1 MSYDVFISHA
11 SEDKQEIA
19 QPLKTLLTTAGL
31 NVWLDETELGLGD
44 SLRAHLD
51 SAMSRSRYAVVIISR
66 HYMEKTWTNSELAAF
81 FSLENKKRK
90 KILPVR
96 HKVTHEELL
105 QFSPMLADRICVST
119 DDGLRTVAEKI
130 ARVVHDNSTSAE
142 LFWNRKPIVLGISG
156 ASCSGKTW
164 LAEKFQQLYPGAV
177 TLFDLDGYYKDRTYV
192 QSLDYRHDNP
202 SAINFENAIAD
213 LVTLKSGRSANL
225 PTYDFETHRVSG
237 SKTCDPAPII
247 LVEGLFAF
255 ANDRFRRELD
265 VKVWITAAPDRCLER
280 RFERDAAERGRDPSE
295 VLERYKRDV
304 QPGFEKY
311 IRPMRDFA
319 DVVLLNDGRNKD
331 TQPLIVEMLVAY
343 LDRFGS
349 MR

>member
-1 MSYDVFISHA
+1 MRYDVFISHA

-31 NVWLDETELGLGD
+31 NVWLDESELGLGD
-44 SLRAHLD
+44 GLRAHLD

-66 HYMEKTWTNSELAAF
+66 DYMEKTWTNSELAAF
-81 FSLENKKRK
+81 FSLENKNRK
-90 KILPVR
+90 VILPVR
-96 HKVTHEELL
+96 HNVTHEELL
-105 QFSPMLADRICVST
+105 KFSPMLADRLYVST
-119 DDGLRTVAEKI
+119 DDGLRIVAEKI
-130 ARVVHDNSTSAE
+130 AKVVHGSGSAE

-156 ASCSGKTW
+156 GSCSGKTW
-164 LAEKFQQLYPGAV
+164 LALKFKQLYPGAV
-177 TLFDLDGYYKDRTYV
+177 TLFDLDGYYKDRAYV
-192 QSLDYRHDNP
+192 RSLDHRHDNP

-213 LVTLKSGRSANL
+213 LVTLKAGRSVKL
-225 PTYDFETHRVSG
+225 PVYDFETHTVSG
-237 SKTCDPAPII
+237 FRTCDPAPII

-255 ANDRFRRELD
+255 ANDRFRSELD
-265 VKVWITAAPDRCLER
+265 VKVWITAATDRRLER
-280 RFERDAAERGRDPSE
+280 RFERDAAERGRDPNE

-311 IRPMRDFA
+311 IRPMEDFA
-319 DVVLLNDGRNKD
+319 DVVLLNDGRNRD